1 MKTLEKL
8 KPSSAGPDE
17 LSATILKSSRLEIL
31 DITAK
36 LFNHYINTNF
46 VPEQWKRANITPIPK
61 VDHPKEPGDYRP
73 INVTSILS
81 KVFERIICKYI
92 IENTKDI
99 WEKNK
104 QHGFLPGKCTMDA
117 IIKLIDDMSMA
128 VDNKESILA
137 IFFDFLK
144 AFDLVDHERLL
155 TKLEKILPGW
165 LTSWIASFLQGRKQ
179 RVFANGIETEWK
191 DVDEGVIQ
199 GSVLGPNLFIL
210 FISDIND
217 YLPVEA
223 ELEKFADDIL
233 SYLLGKAA
241 TNLP

>member
-1 MKTLEKL
+1 M
-8 KPSSAGPDE
+8 
-17 LSATILKSSRLEIL
+17 
-31 DITAK
+31 
-36 LFNHYINTNF
+36 
-46 VPEQWKRANITPIPK
+46 
-61 VDHPKEPGDYRP
+61 
-73 INVTSILS
+73 TSILS

-191 DVDEGVIQ
+191 DVDGGVIQ
-199 GSVLGPNLFIL
+199 GSVLGPTLFIL

-241 TNLP
+241 TNLPQEIINGVNRWCIDNKMRLNAKKCKVIFTPGKDTLIPPTLQLDGNKLN